1 MSPAAS
7 LPPAR
12 QLPRPP
18 RLPGAPRVSGTA
30 LGAPGTAAPPTI
42 VRSGNRGA
50 EARASADPDYLGAN
64 RVSSM
69 PMLDTRNGAILE
81 PVSERD
87 EDWCRAEL
95 RMLGEKALRLAD
107 HPCW

>member
-42 VRSGNRGA
+42 VRSGDRGA
-50 EARASADPDYLGAN
+50 EARASPDPDYPGAN
-64 RVSSM
+64 RVSSL
-69 PMLDTRNGAILE
+69 PMLDTRYRAVLE
-81 PVSERD
+81 AVSEYD

-95 RMLGEKALRLAD
+95 RVLEDEALRLAD
-107 HPCW
+107 HPCC